1 MFIRGYKV
9 ILGHICL
16 VVLAVFNYEWLED
29 NGRTTDSLLKKV
41 AKQVVSQLGD
51 SLDTTI
57 IYTRKLSTSY
67 NTSTGAVTTSDTSYT
82 IKVPVE
88 FIQST
93 EETGYQENVARI
105 FITPDLIG
113 DSQPLLSD
121 EITLTFS
128 GSTRVAKITDVRTL
142 RGGQEY
148 LFRVDVIF

>member
-1 MFIRGYKV
+1 MAGQ
-9 ILGHICL
+9 L
-16 VVLAVFNYEWLED
+16 
-29 NGRTTDSLLKKV
+29 DSLLKNV

-51 SLDTTI
+51 SLDATI

>member
-1 MFIRGYKV
+1 MAGQ
-9 ILGHICL
+9 LDT
-16 VVLAVFNYEWLED
+16 A
-29 NGRTTDSLLKKV
+29 LKNI

-57 IYTRKLSTSY
+57 TYTRKASVSY

-121 EITLTFS
+121 EVTLTFS
-128 GSTRVAKITDVRTL
+128 GSTRVAKITEVRTL

>member
-1 MFIRGYKV
+1 MAGQ
-9 ILGHICL
+9 LDT
-16 VVLAVFNYEWLED
+16 A
-29 NGRTTDSLLKKV
+29 LKNI

-57 IYTRKLSTSY
+57 IYTRKSSASY

-93 EETGYQENVARI
+93 EESGYQENIARI

-128 GSTRVAKITDVRTL
+128 GATRVAKITDVRTL

>member
-1 MFIRGYKV
+1 MAGQ
-9 ILGHICL
+9 LDT
-16 VVLAVFNYEWLED
+16 A
-29 NGRTTDSLLKKV
+29 LKNI

-57 IYTRKLSTSY
+57 IYTRKSSASY

-88 FIQST
+88 FIQSS
-93 EETGYQENVARI
+93 EETGFQENVARI
-105 FITPDLIG
+105 YITPDLIG

-128 GSTRVAKITDVRTL
+128 GSTRVAKITEVRTL

>member
-1 MFIRGYKV
+1 MAGQ
-9 ILGHICL
+9 LD
-16 VVLAVFNYEWLED
+16 A
-29 NGRTTDSLLKKV
+29 LLKNV

-93 EETGYQENVARI
+93 EETGFQENVARI

-121 EITLTFS
+121 EVTLTFS

>member
-1 MFIRGYKV
+1 MAGQ
-9 ILGHICL
+9 LDT
-16 VVLAVFNYEWLED
+16 A
-29 NGRTTDSLLKKV
+29 LKNI

-57 IYTRKLSTSY
+57 IYTRKSSASY

-93 EETGYQENVARI
+93 EESGYQENIARI

-142 RGGQEY
+142 PGGQEY

>member
-1 MFIRGYKV
+1 MAGQ
-9 ILGHICL
+9 L
-16 VVLAVFNYEWLED
+16 
-29 NGRTTDSLLKKV
+29 DSLLKNV

-88 FIQST
+88 FVQST
-93 EETGYQENVARI
+93 EETGFQENVARI

>member
-1 MFIRGYKV
+1 MAGQ
-9 ILGHICL
+9 L
-16 VVLAVFNYEWLED
+16 
-29 NGRTTDSLLKKV
+29 DSLLKNV

-57 IYTRKLSTSY
+57 VYTRQASASY

-88 FIQST
+88 FIQSS
-93 EETGYQENVARI
+93 EESGYQENVARI

-128 GSTRVAKITDVRTL
+128 GSTRVAKITNVRTL

>member
-1 MFIRGYKV
+1 MAGQ
-9 ILGHICL
+9 LDT
-16 VVLAVFNYEWLED
+16 A
-29 NGRTTDSLLKKV
+29 LKNI

-57 IYTRKLSTSY
+57 IYTRKASASY

-88 FIQST
+88 FIQSS
-93 EETGYQENVARI
+93 EETGFQENIARI
-105 FITPDLIG
+105 YITPDLIG

-121 EITLTFS
+121 EVTLTFS
-128 GSTRVAKITDVRTL
+128 GSTRVSKITDVRTL

>member
-1 MFIRGYKV
+1 MAGQ
-9 ILGHICL
+9 L
-16 VVLAVFNYEWLED
+16 
-29 NGRTTDSLLKKV
+29 DSLLKNV

-57 IYTRKLSTSY
+57 DYTRQASASY

>member
-1 MFIRGYKV
+1 MAGQ
-9 ILGHICL
+9 L
-16 VVLAVFNYEWLED
+16 
-29 NGRTTDSLLKKV
+29 DSAFKQI

-57 IYTRKLSTSY
+57 VYTRKLSTNY
-67 NTSTGAVTTSDTSYT
+67 NISTGAGTTSDTSYT

-93 EETGYQENVARI
+93 EEAGYQENIARI
-105 FITPDLIG
+105 YITPDLIG

-128 GSTRVAKITDVRTL
+128 GSTRVSKITDVRTL

-148 LFRVDVIF
+148 LFRVEVIF

>member
-1 MFIRGYKV
+1 MAGQ
-9 ILGHICL
+9 LDT
-16 VVLAVFNYEWLED
+16 A
-29 NGRTTDSLLKKV
+29 LKNI
-41 AKQVVSQLGD
+41 AKQVVSQLGN

-57 IYTRKLSTSY
+57 IYTRKSSASY

-88 FIQST
+88 FIQSS
-93 EETGYQENVARI
+93 EETGFQENVARI

>member
-1 MFIRGYKV
+1 MAGQ
-9 ILGHICL
+9 L
-16 VVLAVFNYEWLED
+16 
-29 NGRTTDSLLKKV
+29 DSLLKNV

-88 FIQST
+88 FIQSS
-93 EETGYQENVARI
+93 EETGFQENIARV

-148 LFRVDVIF
+148 LFRIDVIF

>member
-1 MFIRGYKV
+1 MAGQ
-9 ILGHICL
+9 L
-16 VVLAVFNYEWLED
+16 
-29 NGRTTDSLLKKV
+29 DSLLKNV

-93 EETGYQENVARI
+93 EESGYQENIARI
-105 FITPDLIG
+105 YITPDLIG

>member
-1 MFIRGYKV
+1 MAGQ
-9 ILGHICL
+9 L
-16 VVLAVFNYEWLED
+16 
-29 NGRTTDSLLKKV
+29 DSLLKNV

-148 LFRVDVIF
+148 LFGVDVIF

>member
-1 MFIRGYKV
+1 MAGQ
-9 ILGHICL
+9 L
-16 VVLAVFNYEWLED
+16 
-29 NGRTTDSLLKKV
+29 DSLLKNV

-57 IYTRKLSTSY
+57 VYTRQASASY

-93 EETGYQENVARI
+93 EETGYQENIARI

-128 GSTRVAKITDVRTL
+128 GSTRVTKITDVRTL

>member
-1 MFIRGYKV
+1 MAGQ
-9 ILGHICL
+9 LDT
-16 VVLAVFNYEWLED
+16 A
-29 NGRTTDSLLKKV
+29 LKNI

-57 IYTRKLSTSY
+57 IYTRKSSTSY

-88 FIQST
+88 FIQSS
-93 EETGYQENVARI
+93 EETGFQENIARVY
-105 FITPDLIG
+105 ITPDLIG
-113 DSQPLLSD
+113 DNQPLLSD

-128 GSTRVAKITDVRTL
+128 GSTRVSKITDVRTL

-148 LFRVDVIF
+148 LFRIDVIF

>member
-1 MFIRGYKV
+1 MAGQ
-9 ILGHICL
+9 L
-16 VVLAVFNYEWLED
+16 
-29 NGRTTDSLLKKV
+29 DSLLKNV

-57 IYTRKLSTSY
+57 IYTRKSSTSY

-148 LFRVDVIF
+148 LFRIDLIF

>member
-1 MFIRGYKV
+1 MAGQ
-9 ILGHICL
+9 L
-16 VVLAVFNYEWLED
+16 
-29 NGRTTDSLLKKV
+29 DSLLKNV

-57 IYTRKLSTSY
+57 VYTRQASASY

-88 FIQST
+88 VIQST
-93 EETGYQENVARI
+93 EESGYQENVARI

-113 DSQPLLSD
+113 DSQQLLSD
-121 EITLTFS
+121 ELTLTFS
-128 GSTRVAKITDVRTL
+128 GSTRVEKITDVRTL

>member
-1 MFIRGYKV
+1 MAGQ
-9 ILGHICL
+9 LDT
-16 VVLAVFNYEWLED
+16 A
-29 NGRTTDSLLKKV
+29 LKQI

-57 IYTRKLSTSY
+57 VYTRQASASY

-105 FITPDLIG
+105 FVTPDLIG

>member
-1 MFIRGYKV
+1 MAGQ
-9 ILGHICL
+9 LD
-16 VVLAVFNYEWLED
+16 A
-29 NGRTTDSLLKKV
+29 LLKNG

>member
-1 MFIRGYKV
+1 MAGQ
-9 ILGHICL
+9 L
-16 VVLAVFNYEWLED
+16 
-29 NGRTTDSLLKKV
+29 DSLLKSV

-88 FIQST
+88 FVQST
-93 EETGYQENVARI
+93 EESGYQENVARI

>member
-1 MFIRGYKV
+1 MAGQ
-9 ILGHICL
+9 L
-16 VVLAVFNYEWLED
+16 
-29 NGRTTDSLLKKV
+29 DSLLKNV

-51 SLDTTI
+51 SLNTTI

-93 EETGYQENVARI
+93 EETGFQENLARI
-105 FITPDLIG
+105 FITPELIG

-121 EITLTFS
+121 EVTLTFS

>member
-1 MFIRGYKV
+1 MAGQ
-9 ILGHICL
+9 L
-16 VVLAVFNYEWLED
+16 
-29 NGRTTDSLLKKV
+29 DSLLNNV

-93 EETGYQENVARI
+93 EETGFQENVARI

>member
-1 MFIRGYKV
+1 MAGQ
-9 ILGHICL
+9 L
-16 VVLAVFNYEWLED
+16 
-29 NGRTTDSLLKKV
+29 DSLLKNV

-57 IYTRKLSTSY
+57 VYTRQASASY

-88 FIQST
+88 FIQSS
-93 EETGYQENVARI
+93 EETGFQENIARV

-148 LFRVDVIF
+148 LFRIDVIF

>member
-1 MFIRGYKV
+1 MAGQLDS
-9 ILGHICL
+9 ILK
-16 VVLAVFNYEWLED
+16 N
-29 NGRTTDSLLKKV
+29 V

>member
-1 MFIRGYKV
+1 MAGQ
-9 ILGHICL
+9 L
-16 VVLAVFNYEWLED
+16 
-29 NGRTTDSLLKKV
+29 DSAFKQI

-57 IYTRKLSTSY
+57 IYTRKSSTSY

-88 FIQST
+88 FIQSS
-93 EETGYQENVARI
+93 EETGFQENIARV
-105 FITPDLIG
+105 FVTPDLIG
-113 DSQPLLSD
+113 DNQPLLSD

-148 LFRVDVIF
+148 LFRIDVIF

>member
-1 MFIRGYKV
+1 MAGQLDS
-9 ILGHICL
+9 ILK
-16 VVLAVFNYEWLED
+16 N
-29 NGRTTDSLLKKV
+29 V

-57 IYTRKLSTSY
+57 IYTRKSSTSY

-88 FIQST
+88 FIQSS
-93 EETGYQENVARI
+93 EETGFQENIARI

-121 EITLTFS
+121 EVTLTFS

>member
-1 MFIRGYKV
+1 MAGQ
-9 ILGHICL
+9 LDT
-16 VVLAVFNYEWLED
+16 A
-29 NGRTTDSLLKKV
+29 LKNI

-57 IYTRKLSTSY
+57 IYTRKSSASY

-88 FIQST
+88 FIQSS
-93 EETGYQENVARI
+93 EETGFQENIARVY
-105 FITPDLIG
+105 ITPDLIG
-113 DSQPLLSD
+113 DNQPLLSD